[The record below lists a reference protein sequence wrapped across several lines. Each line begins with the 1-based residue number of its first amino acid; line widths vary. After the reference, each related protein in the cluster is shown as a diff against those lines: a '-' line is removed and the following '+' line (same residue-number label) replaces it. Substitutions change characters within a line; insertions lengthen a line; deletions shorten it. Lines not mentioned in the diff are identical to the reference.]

1 MIYHTWRGV
10 PVHEEDMTCN
20 NGTLTIT
27 VPSMHIT
34 GSHANYIGQDIAFIL
49 ERYPEPV
56 SVAQK
61 SKSSVPAK

>member
-1 MIYHTWRGV
+1 
-10 PVHEEDMTCN
+10 
-20 NGTLTIT
+20 
-27 VPSMHIT
+27 MHIT